1 LILLKVLIFESSHH
15 HDSKGAIVKIHSAI
29 TIVLLWSGLTFANA
43 QPAARSTSEGVF
55 TDEQAQR
62 GAMAYS
68 KNCAGCHGSALRST
82 DREVPN
88 LTGESFKRWVG
99 GTLGEKFE
107 MVRDTMPPRD
117 ERSLPDEVYLDILTF
132 ILRANKVP
140 VGSHELKP
148 DPETLKQI
156 TIAEPVP

>member
-1 LILLKVLIFESSHH
+1 VRIY
-15 HDSKGAIVKIHSAI
+15 I
-29 TIVLLWSGLTFANA
+29 TFVLLWTGLTIAYA
-43 QPAARSTSEGVF
+43 QPGPRSTSEGVF
-55 TDEQAQR
+55 TEEQAKR
-62 GAMAYS
+62 GATAYN
-68 KNCAGCHGSALRST
+68 KNCAACHGSALRST

-99 GTLGEKFE
+99 GTLGQKFE

-140 VGSHELKP
+140 AGSRELKP
-148 DPETLKQI
+148 EQETLKQI
-156 TIAEPVP
+156 TIAEPG

>member
-1 LILLKVLIFESSHH
+1 MR
-15 HDSKGAIVKIHSAI
+15 IHSA
-29 TIVLLWSGLTFANA
+29 TAFLLLGLTIAIA

-88 LTGESFKRWVG
+88 LTGDSFKRWVG
-99 GTLGEKFE
+99 RTLGEEFE
-107 MVRDTMPPRD
+107 VMRDHAPARRTQSAR
-117 ERSLPDEVYLDILTF
+117 
-132 ILRANKVP
+132 
-140 VGSHELKP
+140 
-148 DPETLKQI
+148 
-156 TIAEPVP
+156 

>member
-1 LILLKVLIFESSHH
+1 MLIFESSHH

-117 ERSLPDEVYLDILTF
+117 ERSLPDEVYLTSS
-132 ILRANKVP
+132 R
-140 VGSHELKP
+140 SYS
-148 DPETLKQI
+148 
-156 TIAEPVP
+156 EPTKYQSAPMSLNLIRKL

>member
-1 LILLKVLIFESSHH
+1 
-15 HDSKGAIVKIHSAI
+15 
-29 TIVLLWSGLTFANA
+29 
-43 QPAARSTSEGVF
+43 
-55 TDEQAQR
+55 
-62 GAMAYS
+62 
-68 KNCAGCHGSALRST
+68 
-82 DREVPN
+82 
-88 LTGESFKRWVG
+88 VG

-140 VGSHELKP
+140 AGSRELKP
-148 DPETLKQI
+148 EPETLKQI

>member
-1 LILLKVLIFESSHH
+1 MRT
-15 HDSKGAIVKIHSAI
+15 HSA
-29 TIVLLWSGLTFANA
+29 TTFLLLGLTIANA

-88 LTGESFKRWVG
+88 LTGDSFKRWVG

-107 MVRDTMPPRD
+107 TVRDTMPPRD
-117 ERSLPDEVYLDILTF
+117 ERSLPDETYLDILMF
-132 ILRANKVP
+132 ILRANKGP

>member
-1 LILLKVLIFESSHH
+1 MTAK
-15 HDSKGAIVKIHSAI
+15 AITMIIGIVVRIHSAI
-29 TIVLLWSGLTFANA
+29 TFVLLVLTLANA

-55 TDEQAQR
+55 TEEQAQR
-62 GAMAYS
+62 GAMAYN

-88 LTGESFKRWVG
+88 LTGDSFKRWVG
-99 GTLGEKFE
+99 GTIGEKFE

-117 ERSLPDEVYLDILTF
+117 ERSLPDEVYLDILMF

-140 VGSHELKP
+140 AGSHELKP

-156 TIAEPVP
+156 TIAEPG

>member
-1 LILLKVLIFESSHH
+1 MR
-15 HDSKGAIVKIHSAI
+15 IHSAI
-29 TIVLLWSGLTFANA
+29 TFVLLWSGLTLAYA
-43 QPAARSTSEGVF
+43 QPVARSTSEGVF
-55 TDEQAQR
+55 TEEQAQR
-62 GAMAYS
+62 GAMAYN

-117 ERSLPDEVYLDILTF
+117 ERSCQMRFTLISSRSSSEPIKYQSARMSLNLIG
-132 ILRANKVP
+132 RP
-140 VGSHELKP
+140 
-148 DPETLKQI
+148 LKQI
-156 TIAEPVP
+156 TIAEPK